1 MRRTLLL
8 TPALGVVLA
17 APACSSP
24 EPGTEPSTPPASGAT
39 ADDSEPGGE
48 PGTAPGTT
56 LDFGDSAVLAWQ
68 PTQDLAGE
76 LELTVEAVAEQRQ
89 SVFDG
94 WTRDEAMAAARPYFV
109 SVALANVGDTDL
121 GGQDV
126 PLYLRDTRGTL
137 GAPWTL
143 GGDFTACQS
152 GPLPVPFEAGAEAEM
167 CLVYLVPDGG
177 RVRDLVFEP
186 TEGYDPITWS
196 GDVEEPVRPRQDA
209 GRKRGRG

>member
-1 MRRTLLL
+1 MRRVILLATAAVL
-8 TPALGVVLA
+8 SASACSPTGPESTPAPSTAPVSTA
-17 APACSSP
+17 AEPGSELST
-24 EPGTEPSTPPASGAT
+24 EPGTE
-39 ADDSEPGGE
+39 
-48 PGTAPGTT
+48 
-56 LDFGDSAVLAWQ
+56 LRFGDSAVLAWQ
-68 PTQDLAGE
+68 PTQELAGQ
-76 LELTVEAVAEQRQ
+76 LELAVEAVAEQRQ

-94 WTRDEAMAAARPYFV
+94 WVRDAAMAAARPYFV
-109 SVALANVGDTDL
+109 TVTLGNVGDTDL

-126 PLYLRDTRGTL
+126 PLYLRDTDGTL

-186 TEGYDPITWS
+186 SEGYDPITWT
-196 GDVEEPVRPRQDA
+196 GDVEEPVRPRKDA
-209 GRKRGRG
+209 GKKRGRG

>member
-1 MRRTLLL
+1 MRRTLHL
-8 TPALGVVLA
+8 TLPLGAVLVVS
-17 APACSSP
+17 ACSRSEP
-24 EPGTEPSTPPASGAT
+24 PAAEPERSAPPATAAATAGTEPGT
-39 ADDSEPGGE
+39 D
-48 PGTAPGTT
+48 
-56 LDFGDSAVLAWQ
+56 LRFGDPAVLAWR

-76 LELTVEAVAEQRQ
+76 LELTVDTVAEQRQ

-94 WTRDEAMAAARPYFV
+94 WTRDAAMGAARPYFV
-109 SVALANVGDTDL
+109 TVTLANVGDTDL
-121 GGQDV
+121 GGHEV

-152 GPLPVPFEAGAEAEM
+152 GPLPVPFEAGAEEEM

-186 TEGYDPITWS
+186 TEGYDPITWT
-196 GDVEEPVRPRQDA
+196 GDVEEPVRSRKDA
-209 GRKRGRG
+209 KKRRRG